1 MDRFNELIR
10 KVNMK
15 GHILN
20 KELLDFWIKY
30 FCDCDFAYNIQ
41 NSIPN
46 FEDVIAQTNVAVVS
60 GNAMVIPEY
69 AEAYKIYLVIDKA

>member
-1 MDRFNELIR
+1 MENYTINKE
-10 KVNMK
+10 
-15 GHILN
+15 ILN
-20 KELLDFWIKY
+20 FWVKY

-46 FEDVIAQTNVAVVS
+46 FDDVITQTNAAVVS

-69 AEAYKIYLVIDKA
+69 AEAYKIYCDKCFE